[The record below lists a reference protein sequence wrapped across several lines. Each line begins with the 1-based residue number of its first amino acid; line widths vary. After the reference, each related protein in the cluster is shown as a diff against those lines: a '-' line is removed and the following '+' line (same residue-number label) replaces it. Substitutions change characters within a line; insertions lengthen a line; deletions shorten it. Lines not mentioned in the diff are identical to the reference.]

1 MITSKSTFV
10 RSALLSG
17 QVTQRQIDLAV
28 EQLRQRGGLDALPA
42 VEVGEERLAE
52 QMVQLGFL
60 THYQAQQLKQG
71 RTKLNLGPYVIT
83 DWLGQGGMGQVF
95 VAVHQMMDR
104 RVAIKVLPQSKST
117 PESIAS
123 FKREIQTQAKLDH
136 RNLVRAYDAG
146 HDGNVYFLVTEYV
159 PGTDLRRLVRSQGPL
174 TMKQAASVMIQAAL
188 GLGYAHEQGLVH
200 RDVKPGNL
208 LVTPEGLVKVS
219 DLGLAGFLHE
229 GENDPRSGKIVGTA
243 DYLAPEKITAPQVVL
258 PVSDIYSLGCTLY
271 YAITGKVPFPGGSTR
286 DKARR
291 HCEETPWHPRQFN
304 PEISDEF
311 VDLIADMMEKDPQ
324 KRIQTADEVAKRL
337 EPWSDVK
344 TTLPHPTLTK
354 SPWLP
359 PPLPTGREDTVDDF
373 ADLARRTV
381 ETEDAQASAGD
392 SSSQGS
398 QGTYPLASSGH
409 DTDYLYE
416 RPVIPVPPP
425 VPRGWQRPNGKRA
438 IAQALAIAI
447 PLSFLAGSLLTYL
460 LFL

>member
-1 MITSKSTFV
+1 
-10 RSALLSG
+10 
-17 QVTQRQIDLAV
+17 
-28 EQLRQRGGLDALPA
+28 
-42 VEVGEERLAE
+42 
-52 QMVQLGFL
+52 
-60 THYQAQQLKQG
+60 
-71 RTKLNLGPYVIT
+71 
-83 DWLGQGGMGQVF
+83 
-95 VAVHQMMDR
+95 
-104 RVAIKVLPQSKST
+104 
-117 PESIAS
+117 
-123 FKREIQTQAKLDH
+123 
-136 RNLVRAYDAG
+136 
-146 HDGNVYFLVTEYV
+146 
-159 PGTDLRRLVRSQGPL
+159 
-174 TMKQAASVMIQAAL
+174 MKQAASVMIQAAL
-188 GLGYAHEQGLVH
+188 GLAYAHQQGLVH

-243 DYLAPEKITAPQVVL
+243 DYLAPEKITEPQVVQ

-286 DKARR
+286 EKARR

-324 KRIQTADEVAKRL
+324 KRIQTADEVAQRL
-337 EPWSDVK
+337 DPWSDVK

-381 ETEDAQASAGD
+381 EAEDAQASAGD
-392 SSSQGS
+392 SNSQGS
-398 QGTYPLASSGH
+398 QGTYPLTSSGH

-425 VPRGWQRPNGKRA
+425 VPRGWDRPNVKRT
-438 IAQALAIAI
+438 IARTLAIAI

-460 LFL
+460 LLR